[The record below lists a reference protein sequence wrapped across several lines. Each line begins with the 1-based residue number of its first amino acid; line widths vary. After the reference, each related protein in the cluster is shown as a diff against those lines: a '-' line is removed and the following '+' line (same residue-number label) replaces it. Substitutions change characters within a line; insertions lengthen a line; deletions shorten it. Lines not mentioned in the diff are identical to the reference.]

1 MAGLVQLVED
11 FGYGMH
17 SAAREE
23 PMRSHFLILIS
34 FLVLLC
40 AACGG
45 GENAA
50 DQVNRE
56 ATFIPDVTT
65 PEGAT
70 ETYARAIETG
80 SITLAEMVVLDEE
93 RDVLISQFRAN
104 FQASEQ
110 QGVKWKLEFSQAEQ
124 LSPVLAQ
131 ARVDY
136 IRLKEGKEAGR
147 ESSWIV
153 FKKIED
159 GTWRYSRALSMQLIE
174 QMKPKPPSN
183 GDDAPA
189 GNEESANSP
198 CGG

>member
-1 MAGLVQLVED
+1 MARILPCLLVCL
-11 FGYGMH
+11 
-17 SAAREE
+17 A
-23 PMRSHFLILIS
+23 
-34 FLVLLC
+34 LLC

-70 ETYARAIETG
+70 ETYARAIETS
-80 SITLAEMVVLDEE
+80 SITLAELVVLDEE
-93 RDVLISQFRAN
+93 RETVLSQFRAN

-110 QGVKWKLEFSQAEQ
+110 QGVKW
-124 LSPVLAQ
+124 
-131 ARVDY
+131 
-136 IRLKEGKEAGR
+136 RLKITDAQELSDSLVQAKVQYIGLKDGKEQGR
-147 ESSWIV
+147 EVSWIV

-174 QMKPKPPSN
+174 QMKPKPPAN

-189 GNEESANSP
+189 GNGESANSP